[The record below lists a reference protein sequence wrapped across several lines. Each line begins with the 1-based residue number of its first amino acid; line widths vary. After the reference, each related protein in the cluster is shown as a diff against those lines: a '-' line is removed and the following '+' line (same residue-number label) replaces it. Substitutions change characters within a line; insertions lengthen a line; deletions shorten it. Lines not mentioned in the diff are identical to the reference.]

1 MKIYGYIPVRMA
13 ASRFPGKP
21 LKKIRGLTM
30 LEHVFE
36 RSKIYQKWNSL
47 VVTTCDNEIKKF
59 SHKKNY
65 PCIMTSKSHKRCLDR
80 VYEAAKKTKGIK
92 KNDIVVC
99 VQGDEPMITP
109 KMIQKVIEPIKKKKK
124 LKATVLAMRIINK
137 KQFYNKN
144 IVKIIHAIDGE
155 VLYTSR
161 APIPYYKKFNKN
173 SKARRVGGLFAFRFD
188 FLKKYFH
195 TKPSPLEILESCDSN
210 RFCDNGGGMYIAP
223 VEYSDYFSVDTPSD
237 LKLVSK
243 SLLKDPLF
251 KYYK

>member
-1 MKIYGYIPVRMA
+1 M
-13 ASRFPGKP
+13 
-21 LKKIRGLTM
+21 
-30 LEHVFE
+30 
-36 RSKIYQKWNSL
+36 
-47 VVTTCDNEIKKF
+47 
-59 SHKKNY
+59 
-65 PCIMTSKSHKRCLDR
+65 
-80 VYEAAKKTKGIK
+80 
-92 KNDIVVC
+92 
-99 VQGDEPMITP
+99 
-109 KMIQKVIEPIKKKKK
+109 
-124 LKATVLAMRIINK
+124 
-137 KQFYNKN
+137 
-144 IVKIIHAIDGE
+144 
-155 VLYTSR
+155 LYTSR

-173 SKARRVGGLFAFRFD
+173 SKARRVGGLFAFKFE